1 MTSED
6 GHIRIVARQAV
17 CAMVGGHV
25 EVSVDADRA
34 LSASREDA
42 SRLRAN
48 RAVGAL
54 VSVEMIGPD
63 GAPHRGNKM
72 VSAKAEARAWGI
84 DEIVSAARR
93 AADRILDKNPTWRRG
108 SV

>member
-25 EVSVDADRA
+25 GVSVDADRA
-34 LSASREDA
+34 LSASREHA
-42 SRLRAN
+42 SRLTADQV
-48 RAVGAL
+48 VGVL

-72 VSAKAEARAWGI
+72 VSTKAEARAWGV

-93 AADRILDKNPTWRRG
+93 AAERILAKNPTWRRG